1 MGTMAKLINLLLI
14 ERDMEKKELAQ
25 RLNTSSSNISGKLRR
40 DNFSEKELQDIAQAC
55 NATFSGRFILNDTGK
70 EIK

>member
-1 MGTMAKLINLLLI
+1 MGTMAKLIEILLI
-14 ERDMEKKELAQ
+14 ERKISKKELAEK
-25 RLNTSSSNISGKLRR
+25 LGTTPSNISGKLKR
-40 DNFSEKELQDIAQAC
+40 DNFSEKELEEIAKVC